1 VEESGSAGSS
11 VLQAETI
18 GHTEAVD
25 RFSLMTTFMRVAET
39 RSFTKAATSLGVS
52 RATVSVAIQRLED
65 SLGVRLLHRTTRS
78 VSLTPDGHVYH
89 ERAREVLSKLDATEQ
104 LFRSAAPR
112 VSGRLSL
119 DVPTR
124 IARRVI
130 IPALPEFLAR
140 NPGLEVHLGASDR
153 TLNLVE
159 KGVDAVVRVGSLRDS
174 SHIARQLG
182 FLAQVNCA
190 SPGYLAR
197 YGEPGSLEDLGAHLV
212 VAYAPN
218 LAGAASWDYVSGKEE
233 RSLPVRAS
241 VAVDNAETYIAAC
254 LAGLGMI
261 QVPAY
266 DVRHHIES
274 GALVPVLPRF
284 TAAAL
289 PISLVYPSR
298 KQVPRRLE
306 TFAVWVTA
314 LFERHGMLDPH
325 AIAIRPSPKRR
336 QRGI

>member
-1 VEESGSAGSS
+1 
-11 VLQAETI
+11 
-18 GHTEAVD
+18 
-25 RFSLMTTFMRVAET
+25 MTTFARVADT
-39 RSFTKAATSLGVS
+39 RSFTKAAASLGVS
-52 RATVSVAIQRLED
+52 RATVSVAISQLED

-78 VSLTPDGHVYH
+78 VSLTPEGLVYI

-104 LFRSAAPR
+104 LFRGAKPR
-112 VSGRLSL
+112 ISGRLSI

-153 TLNLVE
+153 TINLVE
-159 KGVDAVVRVGSLRDS
+159 KGVDAVVRVGPLRDS
-174 SHIARQLG
+174 SHIARPLG
-182 FLAQVNCA
+182 FLAQINCA
-190 SPGYLAR
+190 SPRYLAR
-197 YGEPGSLEDLGAHLV
+197 YGQPNSLDDLSSHLV

-218 LAGAASWDYVSGKEE
+218 FIGTASWDYVTGGEE
-233 RSLPVRAS
+233 RSQPVRS
-241 VAVDNAETYIAAC
+241 ILAVDNAETYVAAC

-274 GALVPVLPRF
+274 GALVAVLPRF
-284 TAAAL
+284 TASAL

-298 KQVPRRLE
+298 KQVPQRLE
-306 TFAVWVTA
+306 RFATWVAA
-314 LFERHGMLDPH
+314 LFERHRMLDPS
-325 AIAIRPSPKRR
+325 AVAARPSPRR
-336 QRGI
+336 RSHRA

>member
-1 VEESGSAGSS
+1 
-11 VLQAETI
+11 
-18 GHTEAVD
+18 
-25 RFSLMTTFMRVAET
+25 MTTFARVADT
-39 RSFTKAATSLGVS
+39 GSFTKAAASLGVS
-52 RATVSVAIQRLED
+52 RATVSVAVQQLED

-78 VSLTPDGHVYH
+78 VTLTPEGHIYN

-104 LFRSAAPR
+104 LFRSADRR

-153 TLNLVE
+153 SINLVE
-159 KGVDAVVRVGSLRDS
+159 KGVDAVVRVGPLRDS
-174 SHIARQLG
+174 SHIARPLG
-182 FLAQVNCA
+182 FLAQINCA
-190 SPGYLAR
+190 SPRYLAR
-197 YGEPGSLEDLGAHLV
+197 HGEPRSLDELGAHLV

-218 LAGAASWDYVSGKEE
+218 FASAASWDYVDGGEE
-233 RSLPVRAS
+233 RSLPVRAA
-241 VAVDNAETYIAAC
+241 VAVDNAETYVAAC

-261 QVPAY
+261 QIPAY

-274 GALVPVLPRF
+274 GALVSVLPRF

-298 KQVPRRLE
+298 RQVPQRLE
-306 TFAVWVTA
+306 TFATWVAA
-314 LFERHGMLDPH
+314 LFERHGMRDPN
-325 AIAIRPSPKRR
+325 AVAIRPSPRRRRR
-336 QRGI
+336 QT